1 MEEGE
6 VHRGCAECLGHGHLC
21 RHCHAANG
29 SLHSLVGSSLSSF
42 RGSGLCSGCGHA
54 LPHHLLKHLGIHL
67 LIHTWIHRLT
77 HGALHGVSNG
87 ISDRA
92 GDGIAKVDRRVGA
105 EPLIGAEE
113 TRGVL
118 PAARVMRTE
127 NELLR
132 ESVHLLTL
140 LELQV
145 VGRHVVLVHEHTVL
159 QELIARGRREEQLF
173 HLIADGETG
182 GKHIATV
189 TVHDGRRRIL
199 YVQVDR
205 FTGSVPICIVNRLV
219 LAIAEAIL
227 RHPLIVG
234 RPVKLQFLRRLEDKS
249 GLTTGLK
256 ATVVLLIEIVVVD
269 ESLQA
274 AIESGDGEGEFFRG
288 TMVMRHLDVSPKPRT
303 EAQTDVGTL
312 IAHGVLRI
320 NANEST
326 LSILSVERSLRS
338 AQDVH
343 AVEHIEMVI
352 KGGFRHER
360 DIVII
365 DAHSGVVDARTDTT
379 DVHRRGKTRAV
390 TRHYERRHVLRELR
404 EVAHIQLLQL
414 LAAEHAAAYGL
425 QPQSYLLFRLRHHN
439 HFI

>member
-21 RHCHAANG
+21 RHCHAADG

-118 PAARVMRTE
+118 PATRVMRTE

-145 VGRHVVLVHEHTVL
+145 VRRHVVLVHEHTVL
-159 QELIARGRREEQLF
+159 QELVTRGRGEEQLF
-173 HLIADGETG
+173 HLIADGETSG
-182 GKHIATV
+182 QHIATV

-219 LAIAEAIL
+219 LTIAKTIL
-227 RHPLIVG
+227 VYPLVVG
-234 RPVKLQFLRRLEDKS
+234 RPIELKLLRGLPDKS
-249 GLTTGLK
+249 GLAAGLK

-288 TMVMRHLDVSPKPRT
+288 TMVMRHLDVSPKPHT
-303 EAQTDVGTL
+303 EAQTDIGAL
-312 IAHGVLRI
+312 IAHRI
-320 NANEST
+320 FRVDANEST
-326 LSILSVERSLRS
+326 LSILSVE
-338 AQDVH
+338 
-343 AVEHIEMVI
+343 
-352 KGGFRHER
+352 
-360 DIVII
+360 
-365 DAHSGVVDARTDTT
+365 
-379 DVHRRGKTRAV
+379 
-390 TRHYERRHVLRELR
+390 
-404 EVAHIQLLQL
+404 
-414 LAAEHAAAYGL
+414 
-425 QPQSYLLFRLRHHN
+425 
-439 HFI
+439 